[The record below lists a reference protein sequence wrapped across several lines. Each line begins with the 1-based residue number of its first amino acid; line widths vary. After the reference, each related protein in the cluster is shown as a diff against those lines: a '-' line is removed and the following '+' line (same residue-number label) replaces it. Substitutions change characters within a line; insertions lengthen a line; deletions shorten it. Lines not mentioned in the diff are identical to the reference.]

1 MEDILNM
8 DTNELNLTDS
18 AQMDQFSQLDQWL
31 EEAVQDNFS
40 NGAIVPGST
49 TKGRLYDQARHLMG
63 VIVDYKELMMMY
75 ACAMKEIQT
84 KFDVLNM
91 EFKSRYQRNPI
102 SSISTRLKKTTS
114 IAEKL
119 ARKGAPFTT
128 ESIEHNLHDVAGIR
142 VVCSYIDDI
151 YILADALLRQ
161 DDITLVERK
170 DYIQN
175 PKPNGYR
182 SLHLI
187 VSVPV
192 FFSDQKRPMEVEV
205 QIRTIAMDFWASLEH
220 QLRYKQSFP
229 DQQGIAAELQRCAD
243 TINETDLT
251 MQKLRDEI
259 EAIEDTPTEED
270 VLLEKLSRID
280 IAIN

>member
-1 MEDILNM
+1 MDINEVNFT
-8 DTNELNLTDS
+8 DT
-18 AQMDQFSQLDQWL
+18 AQVGQLSQLDQWL
-31 EEAVQDNFS
+31 EEAVHDTFPS
-40 NGAIVPGST
+40 GPIVPGSAA
-49 TKGRLYDQARHLMG
+49 KGRLYDQARHLMG

-75 ACAMKEIQT
+75 ACAMKEIQ
-84 KFDVLNM
+84 
-91 EFKSRYQRNPI
+91 
-102 SSISTRLKKTTS
+102 
-114 IAEKL
+114 
-119 ARKGAPFTT
+119 GAAFSP
-128 ESIEHNLHDVAGIR
+128 ESIERNLHDVAGIR

-161 DDITLVERK
+161 DDITLIKRK
-170 DYIQN
+170 DYIEN

-192 FFSDQKRPMEVEV
+192 FFSDQKKSMEVEV

-220 QLRYKQSFP
+220 QLRYKQSYP
-229 DQQGIAAELQRCAD
+229 DKQGIAAELQRCAD

-251 MQKLRDEI
+251 MQRLRDEI
-259 EAIEDTPTEED
+259 EAIEDAPTEED